1 MAKQINIEYQG
12 NEYIL
17 EYTRKSIEI
26 LERQG
31 FNISDLDRAPLT
43 TLPMLFRGAFIAHH
57 RSLYTK
63 DSAMIDEIFEKMPN
77 KDTLLEKL
85 SEMYREPFDMLLA
98 DPDESEG
105 NANWGASW

>member
-12 NEYIL
+12 NEYTL

-43 TLPMLFRGAFIAHH
+43 TLPVLFRGAFIAHH
-57 RSLYTK
+57 RGLF
-63 DSAMIDEIFEKMPN
+63 ANPGLIDKIFEKMPD
-77 KDTLLEKL
+77 KETLLEKL
-85 SEMYREPFDMLLA
+85 SEMYREPFEMLLA
-98 DPDESEG
+98 DPEESEG
-105 NANWGASW
+105 NAKWGASW

>member
-1 MAKQINIEYQG
+1 MAKQINIEFQG

-57 RSLYTK
+57 RGLFAK
-63 DSAMIDEIFEKMPN
+63 DSGLIDKIFEKMPD
-77 KDTLLEKL
+77 KETLLEKL

-105 NANWGASW
+105 NAKWGASW

>member
-57 RSLYTK
+57 RGLF
-63 DSAMIDEIFEKMPN
+63 ANPGLIDKIFEKMPN
-77 KDTLLEKL
+77 KETLLEKL

-105 NANWGASW
+105 NAKWGASW